1 MHPSQINQ
9 QMSFARKLQAEK
21 KYQQAEV
28 IYKNL
33 LAVTNH
39 PDILHIYA
47 TLLLETTRFI
57 PAINVIH
64 SALKMNPNNAH
75 YLNTLGIAYR
85 RNNQLHD
92 AIKQFKASIEISPLV
107 ADAYLNLGMTYRQM
121 KSWSLALQNFKQG
134 IGLNKKN
141 PSGYLNLGNLYR
153 ERQEWDLA
161 IDYYQQALEQN
172 SNYIQAHYNI
182 ALVQRDQGLLDLSL
196 SGIEGILSKFP
207 QYLSANMLKGELLE
221 HLGKIA
227 EAAAQY
233 RYCLKIEAHN
243 ASPYWS
249 LANLGSGNFSPDE
262 VLEMKSLLK
271 TKLPISQQVYLLFS
285 LAKALEEIKEYKE
298 AFQFLLQG
306 NEMKY
311 AALPVKSSS
320 HSIDIKAISS
330 FFCAKN
336 INDFNKGSSS
346 QLSPI
351 FILGMP
357 RSGTS
362 LIEQIIAS
370 HSQVSG
376 GGELTTAEHLLFD
389 YLPKQTALDWQGAF
403 DELDEKLLTEL
414 ADIYYNNHRE
424 LIDSNQFF
432 TDKLPFNFA
441 LIGFLSMVFPRA
453 KFVHIYK
460 NPIDSCLGCFKQ
472 LFTVGQEFS
481 YQLDS
486 LADYY
491 VNYHQLMQHWNK
503 IMPARIHHVS
513 YESLIESPDENITN
527 LLTFLN
533 IPWED
538 DCHKFHTSTRVVTT
552 ASSGQVR
559 APIYKTAVKRWKCYE
574 PYLGTL
580 IEKLPA
586 SVNYPNN

>member
-9 QMSFARKLQAEK
+9 QISSARRLQSEK

-28 IYKNL
+28 IYKKI

-39 PDILHIYA
+39 PDIIHIYA
-47 TLLLETTRFI
+47 TLLLETTRYI
-57 PAINVIH
+57 PAINAIN
-64 SALKMNPNNAH
+64 SALKINPNNAH

-85 RNNQLHD
+85 RNNQLQA
-92 AIKQFKASIEISPLV
+92 AIKNFKASIEISPLI

-121 KSWSLALQNFKQG
+121 NNWPLALQNLKQG
-134 IGLNKKN
+134 IALNKKN

-172 SNYIQAHYNI
+172 SHFVQAQYNI
-182 ALVQRDQGLLDLSL
+182 ALVQRDKGLLDVSL
-196 SGIEGILSKFP
+196 SSIENILTEYP

-221 HLGKIA
+221 HLGEIA

-233 RYCLKIEAHN
+233 RCCLKIDAHN
-243 ASPYWS
+243 ASTYWS
-249 LANLGSGNFSPDE
+249 LANLGSGSFSPE
-262 VLEMKSLLK
+262 EIQEMKSLLQA
-271 TKLPISQQVYLLFS
+271 KLSVPQQIYLLFS

-311 AALPVKSSS
+311 AALPVKANSYT
-320 HSIDIKAISS
+320 IDIKAIRS
-330 FFCAKN
+330 FFCAKYSN
-336 INDFNKGSSS
+336 YFNKSSS
-346 QLSPI
+346 SKLSPI

-376 GGELTTAEHLLFD
+376 GGELTTAEQLLFD
-389 YLPKQTALDWQGAF
+389 YLPKKTALDWQSAF
-403 DELDEKLLTEL
+403 DNLDEKLLTEL

-424 LIDSNQFF
+424 LVDSNQFF

-441 LIGFLSMVFPRA
+441 LIGFLSMIFPRA

-481 YQLDS
+481 YKLDN

-491 VNYHQLMQHWNK
+491 LNYHQLMQHWNK
-503 IMPARIHHVS
+503 IIPARIHHVS
-513 YESLIESPDENITN
+513 YESLIETSEENITN
-527 LLTFLN
+527 LLTFLD

-559 APIYKTAVKRWKCYE
+559 APIYKTAVERWKCYE
-574 PYLGTL
+574 PYLKTL
-580 IEKLPA
+580 IEKLPT
-586 SVNYPNN
+586 SVNYLKN